1 MADEQPI
8 IIIKKKG
15 GHGGHHGGA
24 WKVAYADFVTAMMSL
39 FIVLWLM
46 NSTPKPVQEEIAGYF
61 NDPKGTAT
69 KKGSDG
75 KPIPKETKET
85 KEEKAAKE
93 VKDQKKAMDDLKKD
107 LLQAINDL
115 NLLNKLKK
123 QIEIT
128 ATDEGLRIELVEDEK
143 GTFFEEGSAQ
153 PTPALQQ
160 ILKVVSDRLK
170 TVPNRLSIE
179 GHTDA
184 HPYANAAAY
193 GNWELSTDRANVAR
207 RDMQQDGVRPDQ
219 VLQVRGFA
227 DQQLHFPDKPLD
239 PANRR
244 VSLVVLNLAQAAPGK
259 AGEKP
264 SAGDAKPKMVLAE
277 GKAAPTAGPSA
288 APAAG
293 TPATASTEASATSA
307 AGEAKPKE
315 AAPAA
320 QKAPAGMLA
329 GVKGFFSKKTQAHP

>member
-46 NSTPKPVQEEIAGYF
+46 SSAPKPVQEEIAGYF
-61 NDPKGTAT
+61 NDPKGTAA
-69 KKGSDG
+69 KKGSEG
-75 KPIPKETKET
+75 KPIPKEV
-85 KEEKAAKE
+85 KE
-93 VKDQKKAMDDLKKD
+93 VKESKDTKKNMDELKNE
-107 LLQAINDL
+107 LLRAINDL

-123 QIEIT
+123 QIEISLT
-128 ATDEGLRIELVEDEK
+128 EEGLRIELVEDEK
-143 GTFFEEGSAQ
+143 GTFFESGSAQ

-160 ILKVVSDRLK
+160 ILQVLSDRLK
-170 TVPNRLSIE
+170 TQPNRISIE

-207 RDMQQDGVRPDQ
+207 RDMQQDGVRADQ
-219 VLQVRGFA
+219 ISQVRGFA

-244 VSLVVLNLAQAAPGK
+244 VSLVVLNLPAALPDNK
-259 AGEKP
+259 IAKSTVEAEATPKTVATVEKP
-264 SAGDAKPKMVLAE
+264 
-277 GKAAPTAGPSA
+277 AAPTSA
-288 APAAG
+288 TGEAG
-293 TPATASTEASATSA
+293 TKQAVPV
-307 AGEAKPKE
+307 
-315 AAPAA
+315 A
-320 QKAPAGMLA
+320 QKTPVGMFA
-329 GVKGFFSKKTQAHP
+329 GVKGFFSKKTEAHP

>member
-8 IIIKKKG
+8 IIIKKKS

-46 NSTPKPVQEEIAGYF
+46 SSTPKPVQEQIAGYF
-61 NDPKGTAT
+61 NDPKGTAA
-69 KKGSDG
+69 KKGSEG
-75 KPIPKETKET
+75 KPIPKETKES
-85 KEEKAAKE
+85 KEAKAAEKAEA
-93 VKDQKKAMDDLKKD
+93 DKKAMDALKD
-107 LLQAINDL
+107 ELLRAINDL

-160 ILKVVSDRLK
+160 ILHVVSDRLK

-184 HPYANAAAY
+184 HPYANQAAY
-193 GNWELSTDRANVAR
+193 GNWELSTDRANVTR
-207 RDMQQDGVRPDQ
+207 RDMQEDGVRPDQ

-244 VSLVVLNLAQAAPGK
+244 ISLVVLNLPAASPGK
-259 AGEKP
+259 ASSKA
-264 SAGDAKPKMVLAE
+264 SAEQAKSKTIAAE
-277 GKAAPTAGPSA
+277 GHPAEAPAS

-293 TPATASTEASATSA
+293 QTV
-307 AGEAKPKE
+307 PKE
-315 AAPAA
+315 AALTS
-320 QKAPAGMLA
+320 QKAPAGMFA
-329 GVKGFFSKKTQAHP
+329 GVKGLFGKKTQAHP

>member
-1 MADEQPI
+1 MANEQPI

-46 NSTPKPVQEEIAGYF
+46 NSTPKPVQEQIAGYF
-61 NDPKGTAT
+61 NDPKGTAA
-69 KKGSDG
+69 KKGSEG
-75 KPIPKETKET
+75 KPIPKETKEV
-85 KEEKAAKE
+85 KVVKDPEKA
-93 VKDQKKAMDDLKKD
+93 KKD
-107 LLQAINDL
+107 MDELKSQLLRDIDDV

-128 ATDEGLRIELVEDEK
+128 LTDEGLRIELVEDEK
-143 GTFFEEGSAQ
+143 GTFFESGSAQ

-160 ILKVVSDRLK
+160 ILRVLSTRLK
-170 TVPNRLSIE
+170 TLPNRISIE

-184 HPYANAAAY
+184 HPYANQTAY

-207 RDMQQDGVRPDQ
+207 RDMQEDGVRPDQ

-239 PANRR
+239 PGNRR
-244 VSLVVLNLAQAAPGK
+244 VSLVVLNLPAEAPGERIAKSPAAP
-259 AGEKP
+259 E
-264 SAGDAKPKMVLAE
+264 AKPKMAAAAE
-277 GKAAPTAGPSA
+277 AKAAEPS
-288 APAAG
+288 
-293 TPATASTEASATSA
+293 SA
-307 AGEAKPKE
+307 AGQIEARQSD
-315 AAPAA
+315 ATA
-320 QKAPAGMLA
+320 QKVPAGMFA
-329 GVKGFFSKKTQAHP
+329 GVKGLFGKKTEAHP

>member
-75 KPIPKETKET
+75 KPIPKETKES
-85 KEEKAAKE
+85 KEAKAAKDE
-93 VKDQKKAMDDLKKD
+93 KKAMDDLKNQ
-107 LLQAINDL
+107 LLRAIDDL

-160 ILKVVSDRLK
+160 ILKVISDRLK

-207 RDMQQDGVRPDQ
+207 RDMQEDGVRPDQ

-244 VSLVVLNLAQAAPGK
+244 VSLVVLNLPTGAPGK
-259 AGEKP
+259 TSEKP
-264 SAGDAKPKMVLAE
+264 S
-277 GKAAPTAGPSA
+277 S
-288 APAAG
+288 
-293 TPATASTEASATSA
+293 
-307 AGEAKPKE
+307 EAKPKTAIAEGKPAEGKPAEGKPAEGKSVE
-315 AAPAA
+315 AVAAATPAVAPATGTKEPVPAA
-320 QKAPAGMLA
+320 QKGPAGMLA
-329 GVKGFFSKKTQAHP
+329 GIKGLFGKKAQAHP